1 MVLHGLHYNLQLGLR
16 GAATGLKS
24 FHVSQSKIMKLLTL
38 SLKVT
43 LSHHFNM
50 LEGGEKK
57 VAFFGSLQ
65 TRTDTWLRVTGLCDI
80 TVGRTNVRE

>member
-50 LEGGEKK
+50 LEGGGKK
-57 VAFFGSLQ
+57 GGVFRVITDENRHLAAGN
-65 TRTDTWLRVTGLCDI
+65 RTL
-80 TVGRTNVRE
+80 